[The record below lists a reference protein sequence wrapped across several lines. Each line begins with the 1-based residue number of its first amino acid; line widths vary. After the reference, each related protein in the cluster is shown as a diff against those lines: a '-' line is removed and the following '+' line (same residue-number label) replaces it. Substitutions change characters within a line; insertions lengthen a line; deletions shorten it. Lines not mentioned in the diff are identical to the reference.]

1 MLTDKD
7 RVRLGSEGLEVLSS
21 GVRSGGCK
29 SDLLVSCRKEASPK
43 RTTAPRVGRFS
54 KMLSI
59 VVGARSWAYSS
70 GDSENVTVLDRRKV
84 SRGRMAGSKVD

>member
-7 RVRLGSEGLEVLSS
+7 RVRLGSGGLEVLSS
-21 GVRSGGCK
+21 GVRSGGA
-29 SDLLVSCRKEASPK
+29 LFVSCRKEASPK

-59 VVGARSWAYSS
+59 VVGARSWAHSS